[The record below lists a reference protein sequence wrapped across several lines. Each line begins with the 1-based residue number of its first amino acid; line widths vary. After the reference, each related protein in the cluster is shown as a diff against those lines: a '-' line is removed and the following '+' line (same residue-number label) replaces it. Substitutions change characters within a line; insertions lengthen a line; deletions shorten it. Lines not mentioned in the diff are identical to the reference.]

1 MTFQK
6 WKDSLSFDRRCFQA
20 ITAEDGWD
28 ARSAIAYA
36 REAELRAE
44 IERLRS
50 ELADKTVAMQKVA
63 DWATRMQ
70 IASDG
75 K

>member
-1 MTFQK
+1 MTFEEYC
-6 WKDSLSFDRRCFQA
+6 DSQCYESHGYDFRH
-20 ITAEDGWD
+20 AEVGWA
-28 ARSAIAYA
+28 ARSTIADA